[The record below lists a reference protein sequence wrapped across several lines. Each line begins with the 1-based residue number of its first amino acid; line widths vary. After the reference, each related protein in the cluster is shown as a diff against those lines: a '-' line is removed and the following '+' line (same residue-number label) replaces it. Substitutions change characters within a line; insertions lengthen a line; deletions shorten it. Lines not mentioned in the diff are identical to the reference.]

1 MDEAEDDKDR
11 LSKLLTQERQQ
22 YQTEQAQLSAQ
33 IQQLTAEKK
42 RAIEEC
48 ERMRGENLQL
58 QNRHDSAVNNANSLG
73 QWPHAD
79 MESFLG
85 MIHAELSATATRVW
99 GRREEFKTSLNS
111 YLSTFMPASDV
122 LQQPWSQ
129 TSGPIGDMANQML
142 PHASLPGTQGA
153 LTSINPLVPSSG
165 V

>member
-1 MDEAEDDKDR
+1 M
-11 LSKLLTQERQQ
+11 
-22 YQTEQAQLSAQ
+22 
-33 IQQLTAEKK
+33 
-42 RAIEEC
+42 EEC
-48 ERMRGENLQL
+48 EKMRSENLQL
-58 QNRHDSAVNNANSLG
+58 QDRLDSAVNNANSLS

-122 LQQPWSQ
+122 LQHPWSQ
-129 TSGPIGDMANQML
+129 TSGPMGDMGNQML

-165 V
+165 A